1 MTIQY
6 CKILEVEGPYPKG
19 WNRFRLKEIKLNRSK
34 ILGEV
39 PLQNTA
45 PANFGS
51 LLSIDFEHPYLTD
64 VDFSNTVYY
73 TA

>member
-1 MTIQY
+1 MDLRGRGT
-6 CKILEVEGPYPKG
+6 LPKG

-51 LLSIDFEHPYLTD
+51 LFSIDFGRPNLTN
-64 VDFSNTVYY
+64 VDFSNTVLYY
-73 TA
+73 TT